1 MIGILCAMDKELQ
14 FFVDSIKNERKET
27 YLNHDFIIGSINNH
41 DVVIS
46 KCGIGKVEAGISA
59 ALMIEHYA
67 PSLLINSG
75 IAGGYDKSLKVFDV
89 VCANKTGCYDVDF
102 TAEGHELG
110 SLNGENR
117 FCSNDLRL
125 NSNLNL
131 NIKYGL
137 ILSADL
143 FATDR
148 NYLDNIFGKYFSN
161 EKVLAVDMESGSIA
175 RICEQNNT
183 PWCIIRAISDVV
195 GMESQIN
202 SYWEFAKQAAYNAYL
217 LIVENYL
224 K

>member
-14 FFVDSIKNERKET
+14 FFAET
-27 YLNHDFIIGSINNH
+27 IQNSRIEKYLNHEFIVGTINDH

-46 KCGIGKVEAGISA
+46 KCGIGKIDAGISC
-59 ALMIEHYA
+59 ALLIEHYS
-67 PSLLINSG
+67 PTLLINSG
-75 IAGGYDKSLKVFDV
+75 IAGGFDKSLKVFDV
-89 VCANKTGCYDVDF
+89 VCANKTGLYDVDF
-102 TAEGHELG
+102 TAEGHEFG

-117 FCSNDLRL
+117 FCTTNLTL
-125 NSNLNL
+125 NNTLDI

-148 NYLDNIFGKYFSN
+148 KQLENIFNTHYSG
-161 EKVLAVDMESGSIA
+161 EKVLAVDMESASIA
-175 RICEQNNT
+175 KVCEQNNT
-183 PWCIIRAISDVV
+183 KWCIIRAISDVV

-202 SYWEFAKQAAYNAYL
+202 SYWEFAKKAAYNAYL